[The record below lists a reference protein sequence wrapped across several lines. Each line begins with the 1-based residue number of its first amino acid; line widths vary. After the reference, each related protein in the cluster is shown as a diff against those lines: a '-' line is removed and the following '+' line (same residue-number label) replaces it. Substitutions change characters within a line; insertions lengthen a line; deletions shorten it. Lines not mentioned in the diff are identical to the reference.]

1 MTYPIL
7 YSQGHTDFNNLG
19 LGIMVDTVSA
29 TVTEELNGKF
39 ELDIVYKSTGSLIN
53 YMVKNGVIKVNTG
66 DQENQLFVIKKVT
79 KPLKG
84 NALRIRTYEKSG
96 KREIGVIADEAPDN
110 LLLKD
115 EKGDMLSLYDYSSI
129 AIKAIQE
136 LTEEVSS
143 LKQQMK
149 EMEKQIA

>member
-1 MTYPIL
+1 
-7 YSQGHTDFNNLG
+7 
-19 LGIMVDTVSA
+19 
-29 TVTEELNGKF
+29 
-39 ELDIVYKSTGSLIN
+39 
-53 YMVKNGVIKVNTG
+53 
-66 DQENQLFVIKKVT
+66 
-79 KPLKG
+79 
-84 NALRIRTYEKSG
+84 KSG

-143 LKQQMK
+143 LKQQIK